1 MTKRLALLLAS
12 LLLTTACSAG
22 NDNAAPAAA
31 PAPWVEGTH
40 YFRIDPAQPAANDG
54 KVEVVEVFSYACPHC
69 AHFAPYVD
77 RLVADLPKGV
87 TFRMIPATFS
97 PMWEPYARA
106 FYAADA
112 LGLAQASHDAVFQA
126 IWQAQSIPPQG
137 ATLDNFASFYAGRY
151 MVAPQR
157 FLEIAQS
164 SQTDARLIADVK
176 REQAWGIDG
185 TPSMVVDGK
194 YRADAG
200 SAGGSFEKLVEL
212 TQWLVQ
218 RELDSKK
225 RSN

>member
-1 MTKRLALLLAS
+1 MAKRLALLLAS

-22 NDNAAPAAA
+22 GDVPAAA

-40 YFRIDPAQPAANDG
+40 YFRIDPAQPAGSDG

-77 RLVADLPKGV
+77 RLAAGLPKGV
-87 TFRMIPATFS
+87 TFRMMPATFS
-97 PMWEPYARA
+97 PMWEPYTRA

-157 FLEIAQS
+157 FLEIARS
-164 SQTDARLIADVK
+164 PQTDARLAHDVK
-176 REQAWGIDG
+176 LEQAWGISG
-185 TPSMVVDGK
+185 TPTIIVDGK

-200 SAGGSFEKLVEL
+200 SAGNSFDKLVEL

-218 RELDSKK
+218 RELASRK
-225 RSN
+225 RGD